1 MGLANEEGG
10 LVIYG
15 VSDNIKDSAAVY
27 PAYVLGL
34 TTHPS
39 LEDLSQWV
47 KDRIHPV
54 VASPAIRF
62 FQVGGKTIAIFKIPP
77 GVNKPY
83 CYYEPPSNA
92 IIYFKKTPGGIAE
105 LSPGEV
111 REFHRTHIIDQS
123 RRILRSAESQEL
135 IPPLGISAVQPDRL
149 KKHQEFI
156 QPKLES
162 VTDFGVVR
170 FYTWPVGPVSIPVGR
185 LREFIEQHRF
195 QFSET
200 LRHSTNIETFQNG
213 ASVGYFP
220 RGIRQD
226 IKSTIRT
233 TLYSEGLVA
242 FDAQADTF
250 MEGNHSL
257 HTGWLSYEL
266 QRHLQLAKALLKEHG
281 VSRLR
286 VMMDFAHIEDFAIA
300 MDLRWSEG
308 RYSPHEPIRREVELS
323 DIHDYNGNTR
333 NVVMDVV
340 RDIIDEV
347 YRIFGFSK
355 AGPPKLWDD
364 SGYLLYVRGLE
375 NQR

>member
-1 MGLANEEGG
+1 MDLNNTHEKKNFAELDDTDVETFLRGRAFRSEHLNLEFKSQFPQKSNSKYNIRDICSYVVGLANEEGG

-92 IIYFKKTPGGIAE
+92 IVCLKKTPGGIAE

-170 FYTWPVGPVSIPVGR
+170 FYTWTVGPVSIPVGR

-281 VSRLR
+281 VLPPAGDDGLR
-286 VMMDFAHIEDFAIA
+286 AHRGFCH
-300 MDLRWSEG
+300 
-308 RYSPHEPIRREVELS
+308 RY
-323 DIHDYNGNTR
+323 
-333 NVVMDVV
+333 
-340 RDIIDEV
+340 
-347 YRIFGFSK
+347 
-355 AGPPKLWDD
+355 GPPMVGRAL
-364 SGYLLYVRGLE
+364 
-375 NQR
+375 QPA